1 MTKLHAKI
9 TQANRISAVQKLVDE
24 LMNTRIKTQE
34 RELVNKI
41 NRDLVNGAG
50 LSPGDRRLLAQLAE
64 KYEL

>member
-9 TQANRISAVQKLVDE
+9 TQANSISAVQKLVDE
-24 LMNTRIKTQE
+24 LMNRRIKTQE

-41 NRDLVNGAG
+41 NRDLANGAG

>member
-50 LSPGDRRLLAQLAE
+50 LSLGDRRLLAQLAE

>member
-9 TQANRISAVQKLVDE
+9 TQANSISAVQKLVDE

-41 NRDLVNGAG
+41 NRDLANGAG